1 MFQARGLVAEPRFP
15 HRNFEGKAPK
25 SIGSRLHGHLGE
37 KLRSRDI
44 SLKWFL
50 SKSRNIT
57 TKRSH
62 FWSKFISNIDY
73 LFVISF
79 SFDHWSSTC
88 PSASDLCVDNFRLL
102 MRCCDA
108 VIFLNEGLV
117 CASLAL
123 GFGSPLEPCQHPD
136 DMCLACLVCLVCTV
150 YGCIR
155 HTHVCTV
162 KQGCLNGYECRQ
174 GQSDKVT
181 KWYKFIGSSCRLTLE
196 ARHCHSCTSGE
207 FNRRK
212 RDLAPRTQPLRH
224 RVRPMCPIQGERR
237 RLFRQKGAQVQ
248 LTPFFCKSVADG
260 DAFTWPSQHAS
271 QSHVSTF

>member
-1 MFQARGLVAEPRFP
+1 ML
-15 HRNFEGKAPK
+15 
-25 SIGSRLHGHLGE
+25 
-37 KLRSRDI
+37 
-44 SLKWFL
+44 W
-50 SKSRNIT
+50 
-57 TKRSH
+57 
-62 FWSKFISNIDY
+62 
-73 LFVISF
+73 
-79 SFDHWSSTC
+79 
-88 PSASDLCVDNFRLL
+88 
-102 MRCCDA
+102 CCDFSA
-108 VIFLNEGLV
+108 QRRSGLCKP
-117 CASLAL
+117 CAWFWKPTGTLPAPGWYVFS
-123 GFGSPLEPCQHPD
+123 S
-136 DMCLACLVCLVCTV
+136 LACLVCLVCTV

-248 LTPFFCKSVADG
+248 LTPFSRKTCRR
-260 DAFTWPSQHAS
+260 AFPRSR
-271 QSHVSTF
+271 VSI